1 MSTRRLVITVAGLGC
16 WLMASSSA
24 WTQTS
29 APVPGRQPSNT
40 LARRP
45 FDRSGALERNQM
57 PVRNTEAMVN
67 QVITPIPLTETRLEA
82 AKDGVDRQLRELVEN
97 LRPQMRQL
105 FPDKIDALSGTS
117 SWEPAART
125 ALVKALR
132 TGDPE
137 QIYEAWLQAEPNNT
151 AGAERIAREAELQRA
166 FKRLEQSAEEGTA
179 TSAQLEDLRD
189 ALDKLAVTDEKAR
202 ELAGALDEL
211 DTWIRIQE
219 ILDEANPDTGAAKTL
234 PKGRVKIIKNPNLSV
249 GTAIVLN
256 NQTVMVGSRGRGG
269 VELIRGNAAEA
280 LGLPLVN
287 DDPLP
292 DAEGAPVRS
301 GTFIINPRKHGETIR
316 YVLNGDE
323 YIMRPGTSQRL
334 PTGRQWRIEYDRGA
348 NAGIA
353 DYTLADGTYVWTPTE
368 RGWQLYKQ
376 RYDLTID
383 NTRNPKDFRFVVNDE
398 PMFVRAGHTR
408 TIHNAYPVV
417 IEYDRGN
424 ATQMASKAINFSGNV
439 EVGINAEDNL
449 LDLFP
454 EQENAKRAKEP
465 ELFQ

>member
-1 MSTRRLVITVAGLGC
+1 MSRPSAIVAVGLGG
-16 WLMASSSA
+16 WLMASAAA
-24 WTQTS
+24 WAQTS
-29 APVPGRQPSNT
+29 APFPGRQSQNT

-45 FDRSGALERNQM
+45 VDRAGALERNQM
-57 PVRNTEAMVN
+57 PVRNTDAMVN
-67 QVITPIPLTETRLEA
+67 LVITPIPLTEARLEA

-117 SWEPAART
+117 GWDPAARST
-125 ALVKALR
+125 LVKALR
-132 TGDPE
+132 AGDPE

-166 FKRLEQSAEEGTA
+166 FKRLEQSAEEGTS
-179 TSAQLEDLRD
+179 TGAQLADVRD
-189 ALDKLAVTDEKAR
+189 ALDKLAASDEKAS
-202 ELAGALDEL
+202 ELVGALDEL

-219 ILDEANPDTGAAKTL
+219 ILDQAEPDTGAAKIL
-234 PKGRVKIIKNPNLSV
+234 PKGRVKIVKNPNVSV

-256 NQTVMVGSRGRGG
+256 NSTVMVGNRGRGG
-269 VELIRGNAAEA
+269 VEVRRGNAAEA

-287 DDPLP
+287 DDAIP
-292 DAEGAPVRS
+292 DAEGAPLRS
-301 GTFIINPRKHGETIR
+301 GTIIINPRKHGETIR
-316 YVLNGDE
+316 YVLNGEE

-334 PTGRQWRIEYDRGA
+334 PSGRQWQIEYDRGA
-348 NAGIA
+348 NAGVA

-376 RYDLTID
+376 RYDVTID

-408 TIHNAYPVV
+408 TIHNPYPIV

-424 ATQMASKAINFSGNV
+424 GTQMASKAINFSGNV
-439 EVGINAEDNL
+439 EVGVNAEDNL

-454 EQENAKRAKEP
+454 EQDNTKRAKEP